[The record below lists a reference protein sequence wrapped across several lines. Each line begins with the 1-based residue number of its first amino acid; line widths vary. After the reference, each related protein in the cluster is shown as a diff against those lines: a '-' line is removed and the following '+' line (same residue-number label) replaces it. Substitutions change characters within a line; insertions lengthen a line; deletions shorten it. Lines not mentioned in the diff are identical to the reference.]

1 MMNSSDGQG
10 MYEVMSPWAEADPVP
25 PKGLTAPRLD
35 SLVGKKIGLYRN
47 DKRAAQPILTIL
59 EKKLKEKFPTSQISW
74 YNTHQTNVP
83 EFDDWLKSV
92 DAVVAAVGD

>member
-1 MMNSSDGQG
+1 MISSDGQG
-10 MYEVMSPWAEADPVP
+10 LYEVLSPWAEANPVP

-35 SLVGKKIGLYRN
+35 SLEGKKIGLYRN

-59 EKKLKEKFPTSQISW
+59 EKKLKERFPTSQISW
-74 YNTHQTNVP
+74 YTTHKTNVP
-83 EFDDWLKSV
+83 EFDDWLKTV

>member
-1 MMNSSDGQG
+1 MNSSDGLGQ
-10 MYEVMSPWAEADPVP
+10 YEVLSPWAEAKPVP

-35 SLVGKKIGLYRN
+35 SLEGKNIGLYHN
-47 DKRAAQPILTIL
+47 NKRAAQPILTIL
-59 EKKLKEKFPTSQISW
+59 EKKLKARFPTTRITW

-83 EFDDWLKSV
+83 EFDEWLKNV

>member
-1 MMNSSDGQG
+1 MSSSDGQG
-10 MYEVMSPWAEADPVP
+10 LYEVMSPWAEADPVR

-35 SLVGKKIGLYRN
+35 SLEGKKIGLYRN

-59 EKKLKEKFPTSQISW
+59 EKKLKEKFPASQISW
-74 YNTHQTNVP
+74 YTAHKTDIP
-83 EFDDWLKSV
+83 EFDDWLRSV

>member
-1 MMNSSDGQG
+1 MSSNNEQG
-10 MYEVMSPWAEADPVP
+10 VYEVMNPWAEADPVP
-25 PKGLTAPRLD
+25 PKGLKASRLD
-35 SLVGKKIGLYRN
+35 SLEGKTIGLYRN

-59 EKKLKEKFPTSQISW
+59 EKKLKERFPTIEISW
-74 YNTHQTNVP
+74 YTTRKTNVP